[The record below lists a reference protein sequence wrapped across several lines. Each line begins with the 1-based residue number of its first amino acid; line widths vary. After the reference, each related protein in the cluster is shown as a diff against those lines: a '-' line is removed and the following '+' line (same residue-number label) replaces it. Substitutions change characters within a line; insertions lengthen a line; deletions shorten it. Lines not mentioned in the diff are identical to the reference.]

1 MNAILLVASGG
12 AIGSVARYLV
22 GLLMTRILGAAFPWG
37 TLTVNV
43 VGGLLM
49 GLFIELLARRFD
61 GSNELRLFVAV
72 GIMGG
77 FTTFS
82 SFSLDVALLW
92 ERGEVFS
99 ALIYVLL
106 SVILSIGALFLGLWL
121 ARAVA

>member
-1 MNAILLVASGG
+1 VNAILLVASGG

-22 GLLMTRILGAAFPWG
+22 GILMTRVFGASFPLG
-37 TLTVNV
+37 TLAVNV
-43 VGGLLM
+43 IGGLLM
-49 GLFIELLARRFD
+49 GLFIELLGRRFD

-82 SFSLDVALLW
+82 SFSLDVAVLW
-92 ERGEVFS
+92 ERGEVFT

>member
-22 GLLMTRILGAAFPWG
+22 GVGMARAFGVAFPYG
-37 TLTVNV
+37 TLAVNV
-43 VGGLLM
+43 IGGFLM

-61 GSNELRLFVAV
+61 GSPELRLFIAI
-72 GIMGG
+72 GILGG

-82 SFSLDVALLW
+82 SFSLDVVVLW
-92 ERGEVFS
+92 ERGELAT
-99 ALIYVLL
+99 ALFYVLA

-121 ARAVA
+121 ARIAA

>member
-1 MNAILLVASGG
+1 MVASGG

-72 GIMGG
+72 GVMGG

>member
-22 GLLMTRILGAAFPWG
+22 GMARAFGVAFPYG
-37 TLTVNV
+37 TLAVNV
-43 VGGLLM
+43 IGGFLM

-61 GSNELRLFVAV
+61 GSPELRLFIAI
-72 GIMGG
+72 GILGG

-82 SFSLDVALLW
+82 SFSLDVVVLW
-92 ERGEVFS
+92 ERGELAT
-99 ALIYVLL
+99 ALFYVLA

-121 ARAVA
+121 ARIAA